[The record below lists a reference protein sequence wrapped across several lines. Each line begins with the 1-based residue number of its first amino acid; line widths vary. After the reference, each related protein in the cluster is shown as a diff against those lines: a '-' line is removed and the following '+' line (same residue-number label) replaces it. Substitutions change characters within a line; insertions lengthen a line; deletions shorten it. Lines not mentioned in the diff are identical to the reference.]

1 MTKEFEKVV
10 AQGDMLMVK
19 VDGVPDEVKRQHPIN
34 GELIITHS
42 ETGHSHVIKESE
54 GVELYQHANDNLKA
68 YLVVENEPVDLVHKR
83 SYHTHETVRINKGV
97 YAIFRQRQEDIYGE
111 IRQVVD

>member
-1 MTKEFEKVV
+1 MKEFDKIM
-10 AQGDMLMVK
+10 AQGDMLMVR
-19 VDGVPDEVKRQHPIN
+19 VDTLPDDVNKESAVN
-34 GELIITHS
+34 GELVVTHS
-42 ETGHSHVIKESE
+42 ETGHNHVIKESE